1 MMTTTNEP
9 MLAMRERRLA
19 DFLWDNCK
27 DLDSEIVR
35 HFLNAV
41 RAKMKEDN

>member
-9 MLAMRERRLA
+9 MLVMSERHLA

-35 HFLNAV
+35 HSLNAV
-41 RAKMKEDN
+41 GAEMKEAN